1 MQLYGY
7 FPLTKMFKHAFL
19 FSLQNFFLFWG
30 WGGAQALYFLVIQF
44 KVQSSCSCLTFWK
57 CLAIYDNIHPDFL
70 TWHSSFSLKKS
81 SPGVFVFYLISFF
94 HANWTIFLLQNL
106 LTNGCKIHDWYSKQ
120 YPTFQARNLEIKHNR
135 SLY

>member
-1 MQLYGY
+1 MVIFLWPKCLNMPFYSLCKTFFY
-7 FPLTKMFKHAFL
+7 FEGGEELKHSISLL
-19 FSLQNFFLFWG
+19 FSSK
-30 WGGAQALYFLVIQF
+30 F
-44 KVQSSCSCLTFWK
+44 KVHVQNSCLTFWK
-57 CLAIYDNIHPDFL
+57 CLAIYDNIHPNFL

-94 HANWTIFLLQNL
+94 HSNWTIFLLQNL